1 MLGTFG
7 LALAENAA
15 DEEAVDKGTMD
26 LETIIQGSLYTSDQS
41 ITGIGLANIYNN
53 LVIVDPGDESQV
65 LNLKTLSSGTGA
77 YNQNSYVY
85 VQNNTKMSA
94 DGQFEDENHNI
105 TTKDNTNA
113 VYSPVSIQFPGSFRA
128 KTIKTLWRDQT
139 YAKNYAG
146 MISMDSLFD
155 YAKTLHKE
163 STTTMYSDEHNYH
176 EYLTSTNSTIWS
188 SMDINSNFDGSA
200 HLGVTLADVR
210 GGINGITKA
219 KADSTVLM
227 DEDYRGSFNLTK
239 KMAVNLKKATNY
251 GDYDRNYEGL
261 YDVDVLD
268 DYPWL
273 PCLCNAG
280 WEDMTIHDQRYH
292 SAKGFVE
299 CTTCLPPGS
308 CKN

>member
-1 MLGTFG
+1 MLGTLG

-26 LETIIQGSLYTSDQS
+26 LETIIQGSLYTADQFV
-41 ITGIGLANIYNN
+41 TGTGFANIYNN
-53 LVIVDPGDESQV
+53 LAILNPDDNSQV
-65 LNLKTLSSGTGA
+65 LNLKILDSGTGA
-77 YNQNSYVY
+77 YSHNSYVY
-85 VQNNTKMSA
+85 VQNNTIMSA
-94 DGQFEDENHNI
+94 DGQFESDNHNI

-113 VYSPVSIQFPGSFRA
+113 VYSPVSIQFPGSFKA
-128 KTIKTLWRDQT
+128 KTIKSLWKDQT

-155 YAKTLHKE
+155 YANMLHKE
-163 STTTMYSDEHNYH
+163 STTTMYSDQHNYH
-176 EYLTSTNSTIWS
+176 DYLESTNSTIGS
-188 SMDINSNFDGSA
+188 SMDIDSNFGGSA

-210 GGINGITKA
+210 GGTSGITKA

-239 KMAVNLKKATNY
+239 KMAVNIKKTTNY
-251 GDYDRNYEGL
+251 GYYEKNYEGL
-261 YDVDVLD
+261 YNVGSLD

-273 PCLCNAG
+273 PCACNVG
-280 WEDMTIHDQRYH
+280 WDDMTIHDQRYH
-292 SAKGFVE
+292 SAKGFFD
-299 CTTCLPPGS
+299 CTTCWPPGP